1 MHTTGTSKARVESVS
16 EPDAPKSFEERARFE
31 DLLEFPTAFTFRV
44 VAAALPR
51 VARDATASLERMTGT
66 TASVLSTQPSRTGK
80 WSVYRIGTTVAS
92 ADQIRAAY
100 DMLAK
105 IDGVRMV
112 L

>member
-1 MHTTGTSKARVESVS
+1 MSES
-16 EPDAPKSFEERARFE
+16 DASKSFEERARFE

-44 VAAALPR
+44 VAAAIPR
-51 VARDATASLERMTGT
+51 VARDATASLERMTG
-66 TASVLSTQPSRTGK
+66 ASAKVVSTQPSRTGK
-80 WSVYRIGTTVAS
+80 WSVYRIETTVAS
-92 ADQIRAAY
+92 ASQIRSAY